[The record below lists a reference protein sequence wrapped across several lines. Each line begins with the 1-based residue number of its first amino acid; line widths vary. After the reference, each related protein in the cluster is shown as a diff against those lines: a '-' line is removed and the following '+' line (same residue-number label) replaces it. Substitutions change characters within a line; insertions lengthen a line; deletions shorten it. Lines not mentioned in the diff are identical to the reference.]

1 MSKQAE
7 EKLAIQL
14 RRRGYSYNLIREQV
28 SVSKSTLT
36 LWLKD
41 IPYSPNHIVQ
51 NRIKRASDLLSA
63 AQNKQRVKS
72 ISHARAEALN
82 EMRHLSKRDLWMLG
96 LGLYIGEGSK
106 TTGSVGFVNSDPKA
120 ILLIVSWLRE
130 VIGISND
137 NFSLFLHIYPDN
149 DEQEA
154 KEYWSKLTK
163 IPLTRF
169 NKTSIDCRTNK
180 SKRKRNMLKYGTLHL
195 RVRAHGESKYGVFLF
210 RKIMFWTEEALKK
223 LRV

>member
-1 MSKQAE
+1 MSKQTE
-7 EKLAIQL
+7 KKLAVRL

-28 SVSKSTLT
+28 NVSKSTLT

-51 NRIKRASDLLSA
+51 NRIKKASDLLSV
-63 AQNKQRVKS
+63 AQNRQKIKS
-72 ISHARAEALN
+72 ISHARTEAQYEL
-82 EMRHLSKRDLWMLG
+82 RHFSKRDLWMLG

-120 ILLIVSWLRE
+120 ILIIVAWLRGI
-130 VIGISND
+130 IGISND

-169 NKTSIDCRTNK
+169 NKTSIDYRTDK
-180 SKRKRNMLKYGTLHL
+180 SKRKQNTLKYGTLHL
-195 RVRAHGESKYGVFLF
+195 RVRTLGESKYGIFLF